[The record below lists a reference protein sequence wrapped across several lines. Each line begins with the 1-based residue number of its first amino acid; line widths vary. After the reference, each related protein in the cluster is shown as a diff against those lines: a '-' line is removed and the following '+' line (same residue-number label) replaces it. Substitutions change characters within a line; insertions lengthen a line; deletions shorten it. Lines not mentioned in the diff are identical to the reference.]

1 MTTAD
6 KPRVVKKVFVAKN
19 DKKNPYNTN
28 YCMELPKP
36 KFPVP
41 DLSLY
46 LISQTTQT
54 IEPSCYCDLSH

>member
-1 MTTAD
+1 MTTVD

-19 DKKNPYNTN
+19 DKKKPYNTN

-46 LISQTTQT
+46 LISQTTNNRT
-54 IEPSCYCDLSH
+54 LLLL